1 MPSTSGGFK
10 LDLNDVKR
18 VGKTAGWVSLAAG
31 LTYLVETGLP
41 SLSGSTSITVVLVP
55 VLSVLLQGLT
65 LWIKN
70 NQK

>member
-1 MPSTSGGFK
+1 MDGTSKSFK
-10 LDLNDVKR
+10 LDMNDVKR

-41 SLSGSTSITVVLVP
+41 SLAGSSSITVMLIP